1 VGEDELILA
10 RAAHEELLDRLD
22 VLRRALADV
31 DADLASASADDL
43 KVHREALAWLRD
55 AAAAATGR

>member
-31 DADLASASADDL
+31 DADLASGTDDPKL
-43 KVHREALAWLRD
+43 LREALLWLRD
-55 AAAAATGR
+55 AAAGAVGR